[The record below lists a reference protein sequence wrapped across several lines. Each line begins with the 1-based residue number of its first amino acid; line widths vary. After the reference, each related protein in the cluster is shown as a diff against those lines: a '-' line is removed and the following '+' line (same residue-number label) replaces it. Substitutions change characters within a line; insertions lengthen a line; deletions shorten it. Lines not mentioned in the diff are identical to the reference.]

1 MASSRKPQIYLEAA
15 GCVNAVYSDRCQHFG
30 SFKELDDARDGFEAQ
45 VGDVGDVLA
54 GGQDDLHGA
63 IGQQADQAEHAVD
76 RLAAAQGDEVGG
88 TALGGGQRGEQGG
101 AVDRAGAFRP
111 AGQPA
116 FGQGR
121 GAEGVG
127 AEEQGFA
134 AEDVAGDGQ
143 TGEGRLAVG
152 DGRVETDDAALQ
164 APGGAGRAARVDFRV
179 AGAFEAAARSFGL
192 NATVD
197 GKNWT
202 NLKFLPARRG
212 PGRCRGL
219 SVLRTSH

>member
-1 MASSRKPQIYLEAA
+1 MDAGDADGPQHTAA
-15 GCVNAVYSDRCQHFG
+15 FEQ
-30 SFKELDDARDGFEAQ
+30 LDDARDGFEAQ
-45 VGDVGDVLA
+45 VGDVGDVLTA
-54 GGQDDLHGA
+54 GQDDLAGA
-63 IGQQADQAEHAVD
+63 VGQQADQAEDAVD
-76 RLAAAQGDEVGG
+76 GLAAAQGDEVGG
-88 TALGGGQRGEQGG
+88 AALGTGQRGEQGG
-101 AVDRAGAFRP
+101 VVDRAGAFRP
-111 AGQPA
+111 AAQPA

-127 AEEQGFA
+127 AEKQGFA

-143 TGEGRLAVG
+143 AGEGRLAVG
-152 DGRVETDDAALQ
+152 RGRVEADDAALQ
-164 APGGAGRAARVDFRV
+164 PPGGAGRAARVDFRA
-179 AGAFEAAARSFGL
+179 AGAFEAAAGSFGL

-197 GKNWT
+197 GKNRA